1 MRQSCVDPLNIGLQ
15 RRPSAKTLLLHIHF
29 SSIIATKSTLGGPKL
44 KICPED
50 PPSKWQVFLKRGGC
64 GPKSAVFDSDPPP
77 NGRFL
82 KRGFC
87 QKKQPKITPEM
98 SPTLEKCLYFHDL
111 AQNREPQ
118 SVVMLREPA
127 GEMDRKIGFTD
138 GQKVQQTLIFPS
150 VFDLAVNARRFT
162 AYTFA
167 CYCTSRVTTVH
178 TKVAARTKMQKDKQ
192 QEKTTKQKC

>member
-1 MRQSCVDPLNIGLQ
+1 MAQNLP
-15 RRPSAKTLLLHIHF
+15 F
-29 SSIIATKSTLGGPKL
+29 STRT
-44 KICPED
+44 
-50 PPSKWQVFLKRGGC
+50 
-64 GPKSAVFDSDPPP
+64 PPP